1 MSARIDDDDDDEDD
15 ARENNQHKVIK
26 IFSYLSLSCE

>member
-1 MSARIDDDDDDEDD
+1 MSARIDDDEDD